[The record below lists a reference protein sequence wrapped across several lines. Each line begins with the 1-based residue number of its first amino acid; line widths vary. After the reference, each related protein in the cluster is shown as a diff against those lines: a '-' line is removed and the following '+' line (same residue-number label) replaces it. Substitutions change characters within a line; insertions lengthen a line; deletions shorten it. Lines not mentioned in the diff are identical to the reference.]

1 MPIIEIEGLRFTY
14 SGSKKPALDGI
25 DLSIEEGE
33 FVVLTGPSGCGKTTL
48 CRCLNGLIPHFY
60 HGDFQGRVVVA
71 GLDTREHEIWELAQH
86 VGLVFQN
93 PENQLFCLTVEAD
106 VAFGPENLGLPREE
120 IRRRV
125 DWALKATGMWE
136 LRFRAPHELSGGQ
149 QQRAAIAGVLAMEP
163 EVLVLDE
170 PTSFLDPAG
179 AADII
184 ALVAELCREQG
195 ITVILAEH
203 RLELVAPYAD
213 RVIVME
219 RGRVAL
225 NGPPDE
231 VLTSERALELGVGI
245 PKVVRLHG
253 LLTSSGLKMPRVP
266 LSPREMAEL
275 LVEVAGLG
283 DRA

>member
-1 MPIIEIEGLRFTY
+1 MAIIEIEGLRFTY
-14 SGSKKPALDGI
+14 SGAKKPALDGI
-25 DLSIEEGE
+25 DLSIEKGE

-86 VGLVFQN
+86 VGLVCQN

-163 EVLVLDE
+163 DILVLDE

-184 ALVAELCREQG
+184 SLVAGLCREHG

-213 RVIVME
+213 RIIVME
-219 RGRVAL
+219 KGHIAL
-225 NGPPDE
+225 NGPPED
-231 VLTSERALELGVGI
+231 VLTSERAIELGVGI
-245 PKVVRLHG
+245 PKVVKLYG
-253 LLTSSGLKMPRVP
+253 LLASSGLELPRVP
-266 LSPREMAEL
+266 LSPHEMAEL
-275 LVEVAGLG
+275 LAEVAKFG